1 MHFMHLFPTTNHVQ
15 QQLFLKQQQPHGNGL
30 YPNKIIKTKTPTK
43 MKRIMF
49 NLSNCPVRE
58 DESNKNLEDATT
70 SGMDKKKADENSLQ
84 ATMPKTIFPYNPML
98 ATLLNPWGRKLI
110 SESFLFRFMA
120 SAWEVCSILL
130 M

>member
-43 MKRIMF
+43 IKRIIF
-49 NLSNCPVRE
+49 NILNCPVRE
-58 DESNKNLEDATT
+58 DESNKNLEEATT

-84 ATMPKTIFPYNPML
+84 ATMPRTIFPYIPML